1 MDFLK
6 LAKQGSALSRE
17 YKSLIRDK
25 EKNAGIERLAA
36 ITIQKCYRG
45 YLTRRTYLVYK
56 YFLKR
61 AKDAIDILACKF
73 LLRKLKR
80 QRLEEQ
86 AVLYMSD
93 SATKIQ
99 KVFRG
104 YCSRKYIHD
113 FFRRKREIIEM
124 DEHVKAQKGI
134 ILQGIEEKRKKQL
147 LHDNKVKDTKIH
159 NAAKNLHHLVST
171 KAQRGVYN
179 YRIENIIRKQVVY
192 SSKGEWEN
200 EKMTNEKG
208 ENEK

>member
-1 MDFLK
+1 MDFVK

-17 YKSLIRDK
+17 YKALLREKK
-25 EKNAGIERLAA
+25 EHAGRERLAA

-45 YLTRRTYLVYK
+45 YLTRRTYLLYK
-56 YFLKR
+56 HFLKR
-61 AKDAIDILACKF
+61 AKDAIDILGCKF
-73 LLRKLKR
+73 LLKKLKR

-93 SATKIQ
+93 NATKIQ

-104 YCSRKYIHD
+104 YYSRKYIHD

-124 DEHVKAQKGI
+124 DAHVKAQKRT

-147 LHDNKVKDTKIH
+147 LHDNKVKDAKIH

-179 YRIENIIRKQVVY
+179 YRIENIIREQQEKIK
-192 SSKGEWEN
+192 SSS
-200 EKMTNEKG
+200 EKKKKKNLLNK
-208 ENEK
+208 KK